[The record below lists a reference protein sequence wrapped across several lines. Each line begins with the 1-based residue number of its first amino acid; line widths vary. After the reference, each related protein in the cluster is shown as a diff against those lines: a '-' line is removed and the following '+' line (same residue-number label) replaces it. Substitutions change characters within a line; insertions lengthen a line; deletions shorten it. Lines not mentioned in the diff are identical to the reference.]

1 VQVFQTLTAKME
13 SIPGAMVENNK
24 FCLSVHFRCVDEE
37 EWDGLGEEV
46 RAVLDG
52 YPDLCLT
59 KGRKVLEIRPSIKW
73 DKGNALEFLLESLGE
88 LLLHVQLLLHKI
100 CYCSM
105 LSYFLFLTELY
116 RVFL

>member
-88 LLLHVQLLLHKI
+88 LLLHVQLLMHKI

-105 LSYFLFLTELY
+105 FSYFLFLT
-116 RVFL
+116 

>member
-1 VQVFQTLTAKME
+1 VFQTLTAKME

-37 EWDGLGEEV
+37 EWDGLGDEV
-46 RAVLDG
+46 RAVLEG

-88 LLLHVQLLLHKI
+88 LYTPAHKMAPHVHLLTLLL
-100 CYCSM
+100 CANNSFE
-105 LSYFLFLTELY
+105 SFF
-116 RVFL
+116 FA